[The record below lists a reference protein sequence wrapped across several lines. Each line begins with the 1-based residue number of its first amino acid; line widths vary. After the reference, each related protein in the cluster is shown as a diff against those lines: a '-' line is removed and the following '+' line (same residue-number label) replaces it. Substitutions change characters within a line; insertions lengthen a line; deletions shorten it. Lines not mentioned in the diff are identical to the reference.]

1 MKALLYK
8 DACVLWKQMKFMLV
22 IIAVFCLLPNSF
34 GLNAFFV
41 VYPGLMLPVSLMAYD
56 ERAHWDSFAAMLP
69 YPPRALVLSRY
80 AAGWLLTLLAG
91 VLYLVGALI
100 QDQGAPLGTALGT
113 LGWVLAVVL
122 LCQAILFP
130 FFFRVGTEQ
139 GRLYMILLSVLL
151 LLGGVGLT
159 SLLNVAVPAVST
171 LLMLAPVGG
180 LFAGHCERENV
191 RVTTRGGR
199 KYTGFIARTNASL
212 HIQSE
217 EELAAKADFTKNV
230 EVVLDED
237 VQSEQ
242 DVRALGVRA
251 GDFVA
256 LDPRYTV
263 TDSGYIKSRFLDDK
277 AAVAV
282 LLAYARHLKRHKLTP
297 SRAVWAHF
305 SLHEEIG
312 HGATGGLPE
321 GLTEILAMDMGCVG
335 SFTEAGE
342 KKVSICAK
350 DASFPYHY
358 DVVTR
363 LIETAEREGLCYG
376 VDVYYPH
383 YGSDANAAL
392 RAGLDLRHGLIGP
405 GVYGCHDYERT
416 HVEALKNTFLL
427 LKAYF
432 A

>member
-100 QDQGAPLGTALGT
+100 QDQGAPLGT

-171 LLMLAPVGG
+171 LLMLAPVGLG
-180 LFAGHCERENV
+180 VA
-191 RVTTRGGR
+191 
-199 KYTGFIARTNASL
+199 
-212 HIQSE
+212 
-217 EELAAKADFTKNV
+217 LAACLASV
-230 EVVLDED
+230 
-237 VQSEQ
+237 
-242 DVRALGVRA
+242 
-251 GDFVA
+251 
-256 LDPRYTV
+256 P
-263 TDSGYIKSRFLDDK
+263 
-277 AAVAV
+277 VAV
-282 LLAYARHLKRHKLTP
+282 GQYAKRT
-297 SRAVWAHF
+297 W
-305 SLHEEIG
+305 
-312 HGATGGLPE
+312 
-321 GLTEILAMDMGCVG
+321 
-335 SFTEAGE
+335 
-342 KKVSICAK
+342 
-350 DASFPYHY
+350 
-358 DVVTR
+358 
-363 LIETAEREGLCYG
+363 
-376 VDVYYPH
+376 
-383 YGSDANAAL
+383 
-392 RAGLDLRHGLIGP
+392 
-405 GVYGCHDYERT
+405 
-416 HVEALKNTFLL
+416 
-427 LKAYF
+427 
-432 A
+432 

>member
-1 MKALLYK
+1 MKAILYK

-171 LLMLAPVGG
+171 LLMLAPVGLG
-180 LFAGHCERENV
+180 VA
-191 RVTTRGGR
+191 
-199 KYTGFIARTNASL
+199 
-212 HIQSE
+212 
-217 EELAAKADFTKNV
+217 LAACLASV
-230 EVVLDED
+230 
-237 VQSEQ
+237 
-242 DVRALGVRA
+242 
-251 GDFVA
+251 
-256 LDPRYTV
+256 P
-263 TDSGYIKSRFLDDK
+263 
-277 AAVAV
+277 VAV
-282 LLAYARHLKRHKLTP
+282 GQYAKRT
-297 SRAVWAHF
+297 W
-305 SLHEEIG
+305 
-312 HGATGGLPE
+312 
-321 GLTEILAMDMGCVG
+321 
-335 SFTEAGE
+335 
-342 KKVSICAK
+342 
-350 DASFPYHY
+350 
-358 DVVTR
+358 
-363 LIETAEREGLCYG
+363 
-376 VDVYYPH
+376 
-383 YGSDANAAL
+383 
-392 RAGLDLRHGLIGP
+392 
-405 GVYGCHDYERT
+405 
-416 HVEALKNTFLL
+416 
-427 LKAYF
+427 
-432 A
+432 

>member
-56 ERAHWDSFAAMLP
+56 ERVHWDSFAAMLP

-100 QDQGAPLGTALGT
+100 QDQGVPLGTALGT

-171 LLMLAPVGG
+171 LLMLAPVGLG
-180 LFAGHCERENV
+180 VA
-191 RVTTRGGR
+191 
-199 KYTGFIARTNASL
+199 
-212 HIQSE
+212 
-217 EELAAKADFTKNV
+217 LAACLASV
-230 EVVLDED
+230 
-237 VQSEQ
+237 
-242 DVRALGVRA
+242 
-251 GDFVA
+251 
-256 LDPRYTV
+256 P
-263 TDSGYIKSRFLDDK
+263 
-277 AAVAV
+277 VAV
-282 LLAYARHLKRHKLTP
+282 GQYAKRT
-297 SRAVWAHF
+297 W
-305 SLHEEIG
+305 
-312 HGATGGLPE
+312 
-321 GLTEILAMDMGCVG
+321 
-335 SFTEAGE
+335 
-342 KKVSICAK
+342 
-350 DASFPYHY
+350 
-358 DVVTR
+358 
-363 LIETAEREGLCYG
+363 
-376 VDVYYPH
+376 
-383 YGSDANAAL
+383 
-392 RAGLDLRHGLIGP
+392 
-405 GVYGCHDYERT
+405 
-416 HVEALKNTFLL
+416 
-427 LKAYF
+427 
-432 A
+432 

>member
-139 GRLYMILLSVLL
+139 GRLYMILL
-151 LLGGVGLT
+151 T

-171 LLMLAPVGG
+171 LLMLAPVGLG
-180 LFAGHCERENV
+180 VA
-191 RVTTRGGR
+191 
-199 KYTGFIARTNASL
+199 
-212 HIQSE
+212 
-217 EELAAKADFTKNV
+217 LAACLASV
-230 EVVLDED
+230 
-237 VQSEQ
+237 
-242 DVRALGVRA
+242 
-251 GDFVA
+251 
-256 LDPRYTV
+256 P
-263 TDSGYIKSRFLDDK
+263 
-277 AAVAV
+277 VAV
-282 LLAYARHLKRHKLTP
+282 GQYAKRT
-297 SRAVWAHF
+297 W
-305 SLHEEIG
+305 
-312 HGATGGLPE
+312 
-321 GLTEILAMDMGCVG
+321 
-335 SFTEAGE
+335 
-342 KKVSICAK
+342 
-350 DASFPYHY
+350 
-358 DVVTR
+358 
-363 LIETAEREGLCYG
+363 
-376 VDVYYPH
+376 
-383 YGSDANAAL
+383 
-392 RAGLDLRHGLIGP
+392 
-405 GVYGCHDYERT
+405 
-416 HVEALKNTFLL
+416 
-427 LKAYF
+427 
-432 A
+432 

>member
-91 VLYLVGALI
+91 ALYLVGALI

-171 LLMLAPVGG
+171 LLMLAPVGLG
-180 LFAGHCERENV
+180 VA
-191 RVTTRGGR
+191 
-199 KYTGFIARTNASL
+199 
-212 HIQSE
+212 
-217 EELAAKADFTKNV
+217 LAACLASV
-230 EVVLDED
+230 
-237 VQSEQ
+237 
-242 DVRALGVRA
+242 
-251 GDFVA
+251 
-256 LDPRYTV
+256 P
-263 TDSGYIKSRFLDDK
+263 
-277 AAVAV
+277 VAV
-282 LLAYARHLKRHKLTP
+282 GQYAKRT
-297 SRAVWAHF
+297 W
-305 SLHEEIG
+305 
-312 HGATGGLPE
+312 
-321 GLTEILAMDMGCVG
+321 
-335 SFTEAGE
+335 
-342 KKVSICAK
+342 
-350 DASFPYHY
+350 
-358 DVVTR
+358 
-363 LIETAEREGLCYG
+363 
-376 VDVYYPH
+376 
-383 YGSDANAAL
+383 
-392 RAGLDLRHGLIGP
+392 
-405 GVYGCHDYERT
+405 
-416 HVEALKNTFLL
+416 
-427 LKAYF
+427 
-432 A
+432 

>member
-122 LCQAILFP
+122 LCQAILFS

-171 LLMLAPVGG
+171 LLMLAPVGLG
-180 LFAGHCERENV
+180 VA
-191 RVTTRGGR
+191 
-199 KYTGFIARTNASL
+199 
-212 HIQSE
+212 
-217 EELAAKADFTKNV
+217 LAACLASV
-230 EVVLDED
+230 
-237 VQSEQ
+237 
-242 DVRALGVRA
+242 
-251 GDFVA
+251 
-256 LDPRYTV
+256 P
-263 TDSGYIKSRFLDDK
+263 
-277 AAVAV
+277 VAV
-282 LLAYARHLKRHKLTP
+282 GQYAKRT
-297 SRAVWAHF
+297 W
-305 SLHEEIG
+305 
-312 HGATGGLPE
+312 
-321 GLTEILAMDMGCVG
+321 
-335 SFTEAGE
+335 
-342 KKVSICAK
+342 
-350 DASFPYHY
+350 
-358 DVVTR
+358 
-363 LIETAEREGLCYG
+363 
-376 VDVYYPH
+376 
-383 YGSDANAAL
+383 
-392 RAGLDLRHGLIGP
+392 
-405 GVYGCHDYERT
+405 
-416 HVEALKNTFLL
+416 
-427 LKAYF
+427 
-432 A
+432 

>member
-130 FFFRVGTEQ
+130 VFFRVGTEQ

-151 LLGGVGLT
+151 LLGGIGLT

-171 LLMLAPVGG
+171 LLMLAPVGLG
-180 LFAGHCERENV
+180 VA
-191 RVTTRGGR
+191 
-199 KYTGFIARTNASL
+199 
-212 HIQSE
+212 
-217 EELAAKADFTKNV
+217 LAACLASV
-230 EVVLDED
+230 
-237 VQSEQ
+237 
-242 DVRALGVRA
+242 
-251 GDFVA
+251 
-256 LDPRYTV
+256 P
-263 TDSGYIKSRFLDDK
+263 
-277 AAVAV
+277 VAV
-282 LLAYARHLKRHKLTP
+282 GQYAKRT
-297 SRAVWAHF
+297 W
-305 SLHEEIG
+305 
-312 HGATGGLPE
+312 
-321 GLTEILAMDMGCVG
+321 
-335 SFTEAGE
+335 
-342 KKVSICAK
+342 
-350 DASFPYHY
+350 
-358 DVVTR
+358 
-363 LIETAEREGLCYG
+363 
-376 VDVYYPH
+376 
-383 YGSDANAAL
+383 
-392 RAGLDLRHGLIGP
+392 
-405 GVYGCHDYERT
+405 
-416 HVEALKNTFLL
+416 
-427 LKAYF
+427 
-432 A
+432 

>member
-41 VYPGLMLPVSLMAYD
+41 VYPGLILPVSLMAYD

-151 LLGGVGLT
+151 LLGGIGLT

-171 LLMLAPVGG
+171 LLMLAPVGLG
-180 LFAGHCERENV
+180 VA
-191 RVTTRGGR
+191 
-199 KYTGFIARTNASL
+199 
-212 HIQSE
+212 
-217 EELAAKADFTKNV
+217 LAACLASV
-230 EVVLDED
+230 
-237 VQSEQ
+237 
-242 DVRALGVRA
+242 
-251 GDFVA
+251 
-256 LDPRYTV
+256 P
-263 TDSGYIKSRFLDDK
+263 
-277 AAVAV
+277 VAV
-282 LLAYARHLKRHKLTP
+282 GQYAKRT
-297 SRAVWAHF
+297 W
-305 SLHEEIG
+305 
-312 HGATGGLPE
+312 
-321 GLTEILAMDMGCVG
+321 
-335 SFTEAGE
+335 
-342 KKVSICAK
+342 
-350 DASFPYHY
+350 
-358 DVVTR
+358 
-363 LIETAEREGLCYG
+363 
-376 VDVYYPH
+376 
-383 YGSDANAAL
+383 
-392 RAGLDLRHGLIGP
+392 
-405 GVYGCHDYERT
+405 
-416 HVEALKNTFLL
+416 
-427 LKAYF
+427 
-432 A
+432 

>member
-8 DACVLWKQMKFMLV
+8 DACVLRKQMKFMLV

-171 LLMLAPVGG
+171 LLMLAPVGLG
-180 LFAGHCERENV
+180 VA
-191 RVTTRGGR
+191 
-199 KYTGFIARTNASL
+199 
-212 HIQSE
+212 
-217 EELAAKADFTKNV
+217 LAACLASV
-230 EVVLDED
+230 
-237 VQSEQ
+237 
-242 DVRALGVRA
+242 
-251 GDFVA
+251 
-256 LDPRYTV
+256 P
-263 TDSGYIKSRFLDDK
+263 
-277 AAVAV
+277 VAV
-282 LLAYARHLKRHKLTP
+282 GQYAKRT
-297 SRAVWAHF
+297 W
-305 SLHEEIG
+305 
-312 HGATGGLPE
+312 
-321 GLTEILAMDMGCVG
+321 
-335 SFTEAGE
+335 
-342 KKVSICAK
+342 
-350 DASFPYHY
+350 
-358 DVVTR
+358 
-363 LIETAEREGLCYG
+363 
-376 VDVYYPH
+376 
-383 YGSDANAAL
+383 
-392 RAGLDLRHGLIGP
+392 
-405 GVYGCHDYERT
+405 
-416 HVEALKNTFLL
+416 
-427 LKAYF
+427 
-432 A
+432 

>member
-1 MKALLYK
+1 MTALLYK

-171 LLMLAPVGG
+171 LLMLAPVGLG
-180 LFAGHCERENV
+180 VA
-191 RVTTRGGR
+191 
-199 KYTGFIARTNASL
+199 
-212 HIQSE
+212 
-217 EELAAKADFTKNV
+217 LAACLASV
-230 EVVLDED
+230 
-237 VQSEQ
+237 
-242 DVRALGVRA
+242 
-251 GDFVA
+251 
-256 LDPRYTV
+256 P
-263 TDSGYIKSRFLDDK
+263 
-277 AAVAV
+277 VAV
-282 LLAYARHLKRHKLTP
+282 GQYAKRT
-297 SRAVWAHF
+297 W
-305 SLHEEIG
+305 
-312 HGATGGLPE
+312 
-321 GLTEILAMDMGCVG
+321 
-335 SFTEAGE
+335 
-342 KKVSICAK
+342 
-350 DASFPYHY
+350 
-358 DVVTR
+358 
-363 LIETAEREGLCYG
+363 
-376 VDVYYPH
+376 
-383 YGSDANAAL
+383 
-392 RAGLDLRHGLIGP
+392 
-405 GVYGCHDYERT
+405 
-416 HVEALKNTFLL
+416 
-427 LKAYF
+427 
-432 A
+432 

>member
-8 DACVLWKQMKFMLV
+8 DACVLWNLMKFMLV

-171 LLMLAPVGG
+171 LLMLAPVGLG
-180 LFAGHCERENV
+180 VA
-191 RVTTRGGR
+191 
-199 KYTGFIARTNASL
+199 
-212 HIQSE
+212 
-217 EELAAKADFTKNV
+217 LAACLASV
-230 EVVLDED
+230 
-237 VQSEQ
+237 
-242 DVRALGVRA
+242 
-251 GDFVA
+251 
-256 LDPRYTV
+256 P
-263 TDSGYIKSRFLDDK
+263 
-277 AAVAV
+277 VAV
-282 LLAYARHLKRHKLTP
+282 GQYAKRT
-297 SRAVWAHF
+297 W
-305 SLHEEIG
+305 
-312 HGATGGLPE
+312 
-321 GLTEILAMDMGCVG
+321 
-335 SFTEAGE
+335 
-342 KKVSICAK
+342 
-350 DASFPYHY
+350 
-358 DVVTR
+358 
-363 LIETAEREGLCYG
+363 
-376 VDVYYPH
+376 
-383 YGSDANAAL
+383 
-392 RAGLDLRHGLIGP
+392 
-405 GVYGCHDYERT
+405 
-416 HVEALKNTFLL
+416 
-427 LKAYF
+427 
-432 A
+432 

>member
-171 LLMLAPVGG
+171 LLMLAPVGLG
-180 LFAGHCERENV
+180 VA
-191 RVTTRGGR
+191 
-199 KYTGFIARTNASL
+199 
-212 HIQSE
+212 
-217 EELAAKADFTKNV
+217 LAACLASV
-230 EVVLDED
+230 
-237 VQSEQ
+237 
-242 DVRALGVRA
+242 
-251 GDFVA
+251 
-256 LDPRYTV
+256 P
-263 TDSGYIKSRFLDDK
+263 
-277 AAVAV
+277 VAV
-282 LLAYARHLKRHKLTP
+282 GQYAQ
-297 SRAVWAHF
+297 
-305 SLHEEIG
+305 
-312 HGATGGLPE
+312 
-321 GLTEILAMDMGCVG
+321 
-335 SFTEAGE
+335 
-342 KKVSICAK
+342 
-350 DASFPYHY
+350 
-358 DVVTR
+358 
-363 LIETAEREGLCYG
+363 
-376 VDVYYPH
+376 
-383 YGSDANAAL
+383 
-392 RAGLDLRHGLIGP
+392 
-405 GVYGCHDYERT
+405 RT
-416 HVEALKNTFLL
+416 W
-427 LKAYF
+427 
-432 A
+432 

>member
-130 FFFRVGTEQ
+130 FFFRVWTEQ

-151 LLGGVGLT
+151 LLGGIGLT

-171 LLMLAPVGG
+171 LLMLAPVGLG
-180 LFAGHCERENV
+180 VA
-191 RVTTRGGR
+191 
-199 KYTGFIARTNASL
+199 
-212 HIQSE
+212 
-217 EELAAKADFTKNV
+217 LAACLASV
-230 EVVLDED
+230 
-237 VQSEQ
+237 
-242 DVRALGVRA
+242 
-251 GDFVA
+251 
-256 LDPRYTV
+256 P
-263 TDSGYIKSRFLDDK
+263 
-277 AAVAV
+277 VAV
-282 LLAYARHLKRHKLTP
+282 GQYAKRT
-297 SRAVWAHF
+297 W
-305 SLHEEIG
+305 
-312 HGATGGLPE
+312 
-321 GLTEILAMDMGCVG
+321 
-335 SFTEAGE
+335 
-342 KKVSICAK
+342 
-350 DASFPYHY
+350 
-358 DVVTR
+358 
-363 LIETAEREGLCYG
+363 
-376 VDVYYPH
+376 
-383 YGSDANAAL
+383 
-392 RAGLDLRHGLIGP
+392 
-405 GVYGCHDYERT
+405 
-416 HVEALKNTFLL
+416 
-427 LKAYF
+427 
-432 A
+432 

>member
-130 FFFRVGTEQ
+130 FFFRVETEQ

-171 LLMLAPVGG
+171 LLMLAPVGLG
-180 LFAGHCERENV
+180 VA
-191 RVTTRGGR
+191 
-199 KYTGFIARTNASL
+199 
-212 HIQSE
+212 
-217 EELAAKADFTKNV
+217 LAACLASV
-230 EVVLDED
+230 
-237 VQSEQ
+237 
-242 DVRALGVRA
+242 
-251 GDFVA
+251 
-256 LDPRYTV
+256 P
-263 TDSGYIKSRFLDDK
+263 
-277 AAVAV
+277 VAV
-282 LLAYARHLKRHKLTP
+282 GQYAKRT
-297 SRAVWAHF
+297 W
-305 SLHEEIG
+305 
-312 HGATGGLPE
+312 
-321 GLTEILAMDMGCVG
+321 
-335 SFTEAGE
+335 
-342 KKVSICAK
+342 
-350 DASFPYHY
+350 
-358 DVVTR
+358 
-363 LIETAEREGLCYG
+363 
-376 VDVYYPH
+376 
-383 YGSDANAAL
+383 
-392 RAGLDLRHGLIGP
+392 
-405 GVYGCHDYERT
+405 
-416 HVEALKNTFLL
+416 
-427 LKAYF
+427 
-432 A
+432 

>member
-171 LLMLAPVGG
+171 LLMLAPVG
-180 LFAGHCERENV
+180 L
-191 RVTTRGGR
+191 GG
-199 KYTGFIARTNASL
+199 A
-212 HIQSE
+212 
-217 EELAAKADFTKNV
+217 LAACLASV
-230 EVVLDED
+230 
-237 VQSEQ
+237 
-242 DVRALGVRA
+242 
-251 GDFVA
+251 
-256 LDPRYTV
+256 P
-263 TDSGYIKSRFLDDK
+263 
-277 AAVAV
+277 VAV
-282 LLAYARHLKRHKLTP
+282 GQYAKRT
-297 SRAVWAHF
+297 W
-305 SLHEEIG
+305 
-312 HGATGGLPE
+312 
-321 GLTEILAMDMGCVG
+321 
-335 SFTEAGE
+335 
-342 KKVSICAK
+342 
-350 DASFPYHY
+350 
-358 DVVTR
+358 
-363 LIETAEREGLCYG
+363 
-376 VDVYYPH
+376 
-383 YGSDANAAL
+383 
-392 RAGLDLRHGLIGP
+392 
-405 GVYGCHDYERT
+405 
-416 HVEALKNTFLL
+416 
-427 LKAYF
+427 
-432 A
+432 

>member
-80 AAGWLLTLLAG
+80 AAGWQLTLLAG

-171 LLMLAPVGG
+171 LLMLAPVGLG
-180 LFAGHCERENV
+180 VA
-191 RVTTRGGR
+191 
-199 KYTGFIARTNASL
+199 
-212 HIQSE
+212 
-217 EELAAKADFTKNV
+217 LAACLASV
-230 EVVLDED
+230 
-237 VQSEQ
+237 
-242 DVRALGVRA
+242 
-251 GDFVA
+251 
-256 LDPRYTV
+256 P
-263 TDSGYIKSRFLDDK
+263 
-277 AAVAV
+277 VAV
-282 LLAYARHLKRHKLTP
+282 GQYAKRT
-297 SRAVWAHF
+297 W
-305 SLHEEIG
+305 
-312 HGATGGLPE
+312 
-321 GLTEILAMDMGCVG
+321 
-335 SFTEAGE
+335 
-342 KKVSICAK
+342 
-350 DASFPYHY
+350 
-358 DVVTR
+358 
-363 LIETAEREGLCYG
+363 
-376 VDVYYPH
+376 
-383 YGSDANAAL
+383 
-392 RAGLDLRHGLIGP
+392 
-405 GVYGCHDYERT
+405 
-416 HVEALKNTFLL
+416 
-427 LKAYF
+427 
-432 A
+432 

>member
-1 MKALLYK
+1 MKALLYM

-171 LLMLAPVGG
+171 LLMLAPVGLG
-180 LFAGHCERENV
+180 VA
-191 RVTTRGGR
+191 
-199 KYTGFIARTNASL
+199 
-212 HIQSE
+212 
-217 EELAAKADFTKNV
+217 LAACLASV
-230 EVVLDED
+230 
-237 VQSEQ
+237 
-242 DVRALGVRA
+242 
-251 GDFVA
+251 
-256 LDPRYTV
+256 P
-263 TDSGYIKSRFLDDK
+263 
-277 AAVAV
+277 VAV
-282 LLAYARHLKRHKLTP
+282 GQYAKRT
-297 SRAVWAHF
+297 W
-305 SLHEEIG
+305 
-312 HGATGGLPE
+312 
-321 GLTEILAMDMGCVG
+321 
-335 SFTEAGE
+335 
-342 KKVSICAK
+342 
-350 DASFPYHY
+350 
-358 DVVTR
+358 
-363 LIETAEREGLCYG
+363 
-376 VDVYYPH
+376 
-383 YGSDANAAL
+383 
-392 RAGLDLRHGLIGP
+392 
-405 GVYGCHDYERT
+405 
-416 HVEALKNTFLL
+416 
-427 LKAYF
+427 
-432 A
+432 

>member
-34 GLNAFFV
+34 GLTAFFV

-171 LLMLAPVGG
+171 LLMLAPVGLG
-180 LFAGHCERENV
+180 VA
-191 RVTTRGGR
+191 
-199 KYTGFIARTNASL
+199 
-212 HIQSE
+212 
-217 EELAAKADFTKNV
+217 LAACLASV
-230 EVVLDED
+230 
-237 VQSEQ
+237 
-242 DVRALGVRA
+242 
-251 GDFVA
+251 
-256 LDPRYTV
+256 P
-263 TDSGYIKSRFLDDK
+263 
-277 AAVAV
+277 VAV
-282 LLAYARHLKRHKLTP
+282 GQYAKRT
-297 SRAVWAHF
+297 W
-305 SLHEEIG
+305 
-312 HGATGGLPE
+312 
-321 GLTEILAMDMGCVG
+321 
-335 SFTEAGE
+335 
-342 KKVSICAK
+342 
-350 DASFPYHY
+350 
-358 DVVTR
+358 
-363 LIETAEREGLCYG
+363 
-376 VDVYYPH
+376 
-383 YGSDANAAL
+383 
-392 RAGLDLRHGLIGP
+392 
-405 GVYGCHDYERT
+405 
-416 HVEALKNTFLL
+416 
-427 LKAYF
+427 
-432 A
+432 

>member
-139 GRLYMILLSVLL
+139 GRLYMILRSVLL

-171 LLMLAPVGG
+171 LLMLAPVGLG
-180 LFAGHCERENV
+180 VA
-191 RVTTRGGR
+191 
-199 KYTGFIARTNASL
+199 
-212 HIQSE
+212 
-217 EELAAKADFTKNV
+217 LAACLASV
-230 EVVLDED
+230 
-237 VQSEQ
+237 
-242 DVRALGVRA
+242 
-251 GDFVA
+251 
-256 LDPRYTV
+256 P
-263 TDSGYIKSRFLDDK
+263 
-277 AAVAV
+277 VAV
-282 LLAYARHLKRHKLTP
+282 GQYAKRT
-297 SRAVWAHF
+297 W
-305 SLHEEIG
+305 
-312 HGATGGLPE
+312 
-321 GLTEILAMDMGCVG
+321 
-335 SFTEAGE
+335 
-342 KKVSICAK
+342 
-350 DASFPYHY
+350 
-358 DVVTR
+358 
-363 LIETAEREGLCYG
+363 
-376 VDVYYPH
+376 
-383 YGSDANAAL
+383 
-392 RAGLDLRHGLIGP
+392 
-405 GVYGCHDYERT
+405 
-416 HVEALKNTFLL
+416 
-427 LKAYF
+427 
-432 A
+432 

>member
-130 FFFRVGTEQ
+130 FFFRVGTAQ

-171 LLMLAPVGG
+171 LLMLAPVGLG
-180 LFAGHCERENV
+180 VA
-191 RVTTRGGR
+191 
-199 KYTGFIARTNASL
+199 
-212 HIQSE
+212 
-217 EELAAKADFTKNV
+217 LAACLASV
-230 EVVLDED
+230 
-237 VQSEQ
+237 
-242 DVRALGVRA
+242 
-251 GDFVA
+251 
-256 LDPRYTV
+256 P
-263 TDSGYIKSRFLDDK
+263 
-277 AAVAV
+277 VAV
-282 LLAYARHLKRHKLTP
+282 GQYAKRT
-297 SRAVWAHF
+297 W
-305 SLHEEIG
+305 
-312 HGATGGLPE
+312 
-321 GLTEILAMDMGCVG
+321 
-335 SFTEAGE
+335 
-342 KKVSICAK
+342 
-350 DASFPYHY
+350 
-358 DVVTR
+358 
-363 LIETAEREGLCYG
+363 
-376 VDVYYPH
+376 
-383 YGSDANAAL
+383 
-392 RAGLDLRHGLIGP
+392 
-405 GVYGCHDYERT
+405 
-416 HVEALKNTFLL
+416 
-427 LKAYF
+427 
-432 A
+432 

>member
-159 SLLNVAVPAVST
+159 GLLNVAGPAVST
-171 LLMLAPVGG
+171 LLMLAPVGLG
-180 LFAGHCERENV
+180 VA
-191 RVTTRGGR
+191 
-199 KYTGFIARTNASL
+199 
-212 HIQSE
+212 
-217 EELAAKADFTKNV
+217 LAACLASV
-230 EVVLDED
+230 
-237 VQSEQ
+237 
-242 DVRALGVRA
+242 
-251 GDFVA
+251 
-256 LDPRYTV
+256 P
-263 TDSGYIKSRFLDDK
+263 
-277 AAVAV
+277 VAV
-282 LLAYARHLKRHKLTP
+282 GQYAKRT
-297 SRAVWAHF
+297 W
-305 SLHEEIG
+305 
-312 HGATGGLPE
+312 
-321 GLTEILAMDMGCVG
+321 
-335 SFTEAGE
+335 
-342 KKVSICAK
+342 
-350 DASFPYHY
+350 
-358 DVVTR
+358 
-363 LIETAEREGLCYG
+363 
-376 VDVYYPH
+376 
-383 YGSDANAAL
+383 
-392 RAGLDLRHGLIGP
+392 
-405 GVYGCHDYERT
+405 
-416 HVEALKNTFLL
+416 
-427 LKAYF
+427 
-432 A
+432 

>member
-159 SLLNVAVPAVST
+159 SLLNVAVPAVSS
-171 LLMLAPVGG
+171 LLVLAPVGLG
-180 LFAGHCERENV
+180 VA
-191 RVTTRGGR
+191 
-199 KYTGFIARTNASL
+199 
-212 HIQSE
+212 
-217 EELAAKADFTKNV
+217 LAACLASV
-230 EVVLDED
+230 
-237 VQSEQ
+237 
-242 DVRALGVRA
+242 
-251 GDFVA
+251 
-256 LDPRYTV
+256 P
-263 TDSGYIKSRFLDDK
+263 
-277 AAVAV
+277 VAV
-282 LLAYARHLKRHKLTP
+282 GQYAKRT
-297 SRAVWAHF
+297 W
-305 SLHEEIG
+305 
-312 HGATGGLPE
+312 
-321 GLTEILAMDMGCVG
+321 
-335 SFTEAGE
+335 
-342 KKVSICAK
+342 
-350 DASFPYHY
+350 
-358 DVVTR
+358 
-363 LIETAEREGLCYG
+363 
-376 VDVYYPH
+376 
-383 YGSDANAAL
+383 
-392 RAGLDLRHGLIGP
+392 
-405 GVYGCHDYERT
+405 
-416 HVEALKNTFLL
+416 
-427 LKAYF
+427 
-432 A
+432 

>member
-151 LLGGVGLT
+151 LLGGVGLP

-171 LLMLAPVGG
+171 LLMLAPVGLG
-180 LFAGHCERENV
+180 VA
-191 RVTTRGGR
+191 
-199 KYTGFIARTNASL
+199 
-212 HIQSE
+212 
-217 EELAAKADFTKNV
+217 LAACLASV
-230 EVVLDED
+230 
-237 VQSEQ
+237 
-242 DVRALGVRA
+242 
-251 GDFVA
+251 
-256 LDPRYTV
+256 P
-263 TDSGYIKSRFLDDK
+263 
-277 AAVAV
+277 VAV
-282 LLAYARHLKRHKLTP
+282 GQYAKRT
-297 SRAVWAHF
+297 W
-305 SLHEEIG
+305 
-312 HGATGGLPE
+312 
-321 GLTEILAMDMGCVG
+321 
-335 SFTEAGE
+335 
-342 KKVSICAK
+342 
-350 DASFPYHY
+350 
-358 DVVTR
+358 
-363 LIETAEREGLCYG
+363 
-376 VDVYYPH
+376 
-383 YGSDANAAL
+383 
-392 RAGLDLRHGLIGP
+392 
-405 GVYGCHDYERT
+405 
-416 HVEALKNTFLL
+416 
-427 LKAYF
+427 
-432 A
+432 

>member
-151 LLGGVGLT
+151 LLGGIGPT

-171 LLMLAPVGG
+171 LLMLAPVGLG
-180 LFAGHCERENV
+180 VA
-191 RVTTRGGR
+191 
-199 KYTGFIARTNASL
+199 
-212 HIQSE
+212 
-217 EELAAKADFTKNV
+217 LAACLASV
-230 EVVLDED
+230 
-237 VQSEQ
+237 
-242 DVRALGVRA
+242 
-251 GDFVA
+251 
-256 LDPRYTV
+256 P
-263 TDSGYIKSRFLDDK
+263 
-277 AAVAV
+277 VAV
-282 LLAYARHLKRHKLTP
+282 GQYAKRT
-297 SRAVWAHF
+297 W
-305 SLHEEIG
+305 
-312 HGATGGLPE
+312 
-321 GLTEILAMDMGCVG
+321 
-335 SFTEAGE
+335 
-342 KKVSICAK
+342 
-350 DASFPYHY
+350 
-358 DVVTR
+358 
-363 LIETAEREGLCYG
+363 
-376 VDVYYPH
+376 
-383 YGSDANAAL
+383 
-392 RAGLDLRHGLIGP
+392 
-405 GVYGCHDYERT
+405 
-416 HVEALKNTFLL
+416 
-427 LKAYF
+427 
-432 A
+432 

>member
-130 FFFRVGTEQ
+130 FFVRVGTEQ

-171 LLMLAPVGG
+171 LLMLAPVGLG
-180 LFAGHCERENV
+180 VA
-191 RVTTRGGR
+191 
-199 KYTGFIARTNASL
+199 
-212 HIQSE
+212 
-217 EELAAKADFTKNV
+217 LAACLASV
-230 EVVLDED
+230 
-237 VQSEQ
+237 
-242 DVRALGVRA
+242 
-251 GDFVA
+251 
-256 LDPRYTV
+256 P
-263 TDSGYIKSRFLDDK
+263 
-277 AAVAV
+277 VAV
-282 LLAYARHLKRHKLTP
+282 GQYAKRT
-297 SRAVWAHF
+297 W
-305 SLHEEIG
+305 
-312 HGATGGLPE
+312 
-321 GLTEILAMDMGCVG
+321 
-335 SFTEAGE
+335 
-342 KKVSICAK
+342 
-350 DASFPYHY
+350 
-358 DVVTR
+358 
-363 LIETAEREGLCYG
+363 
-376 VDVYYPH
+376 
-383 YGSDANAAL
+383 
-392 RAGLDLRHGLIGP
+392 
-405 GVYGCHDYERT
+405 
-416 HVEALKNTFLL
+416 
-427 LKAYF
+427 
-432 A
+432 

>member
-171 LLMLAPVGG
+171 LLMLAPVGLG
-180 LFAGHCERENV
+180 VA
-191 RVTTRGGR
+191 
-199 KYTGFIARTNASL
+199 
-212 HIQSE
+212 
-217 EELAAKADFTKNV
+217 LAACLASV
-230 EVVLDED
+230 
-237 VQSEQ
+237 
-242 DVRALGVRA
+242 
-251 GDFVA
+251 
-256 LDPRYTV
+256 P
-263 TDSGYIKSRFLDDK
+263 
-277 AAVAV
+277 VAV
-282 LLAYARHLKRHKLTP
+282 RQYAR
-297 SRAVWAHF
+297 
-305 SLHEEIG
+305 
-312 HGATGGLPE
+312 
-321 GLTEILAMDMGCVG
+321 
-335 SFTEAGE
+335 
-342 KKVSICAK
+342 
-350 DASFPYHY
+350 
-358 DVVTR
+358 
-363 LIETAEREGLCYG
+363 
-376 VDVYYPH
+376 
-383 YGSDANAAL
+383 
-392 RAGLDLRHGLIGP
+392 
-405 GVYGCHDYERT
+405 RT
-416 HVEALKNTFLL
+416 W
-427 LKAYF
+427 
-432 A
+432 

>member
-34 GLNAFFV
+34 GLNAFFE

-171 LLMLAPVGG
+171 LLMLAPVGLG
-180 LFAGHCERENV
+180 VA
-191 RVTTRGGR
+191 
-199 KYTGFIARTNASL
+199 
-212 HIQSE
+212 
-217 EELAAKADFTKNV
+217 LAACLASV
-230 EVVLDED
+230 
-237 VQSEQ
+237 
-242 DVRALGVRA
+242 
-251 GDFVA
+251 
-256 LDPRYTV
+256 P
-263 TDSGYIKSRFLDDK
+263 
-277 AAVAV
+277 VAV
-282 LLAYARHLKRHKLTP
+282 GQYAKRTW
-297 SRAVWAHF
+297 RA
-305 SLHEEIG
+305 S
-312 HGATGGLPE
+312 
-321 GLTEILAMDMGCVG
+321 
-335 SFTEAGE
+335 E
-342 KKVSICAK
+342 K
-350 DASFPYHY
+350 
-358 DVVTR
+358 
-363 LIETAEREGLCYG
+363 
-376 VDVYYPH
+376 
-383 YGSDANAAL
+383 
-392 RAGLDLRHGLIGP
+392 
-405 GVYGCHDYERT
+405 
-416 HVEALKNTFLL
+416 
-427 LKAYF
+427 
-432 A
+432 

>member
-139 GRLYMILLSVLL
+139 GRLYMILLFVLL

-171 LLMLAPVGG
+171 LLMLAPVGLG
-180 LFAGHCERENV
+180 VA
-191 RVTTRGGR
+191 
-199 KYTGFIARTNASL
+199 
-212 HIQSE
+212 
-217 EELAAKADFTKNV
+217 LAACLASV
-230 EVVLDED
+230 
-237 VQSEQ
+237 
-242 DVRALGVRA
+242 
-251 GDFVA
+251 
-256 LDPRYTV
+256 P
-263 TDSGYIKSRFLDDK
+263 
-277 AAVAV
+277 VAV
-282 LLAYARHLKRHKLTP
+282 GQYAKRT
-297 SRAVWAHF
+297 W
-305 SLHEEIG
+305 
-312 HGATGGLPE
+312 
-321 GLTEILAMDMGCVG
+321 
-335 SFTEAGE
+335 
-342 KKVSICAK
+342 
-350 DASFPYHY
+350 
-358 DVVTR
+358 
-363 LIETAEREGLCYG
+363 
-376 VDVYYPH
+376 
-383 YGSDANAAL
+383 
-392 RAGLDLRHGLIGP
+392 
-405 GVYGCHDYERT
+405 
-416 HVEALKNTFLL
+416 
-427 LKAYF
+427 
-432 A
+432 